1 MRISLIHSEQDRID
15 GLKENLDL
23 IIEIDQQISLIRD
36 LIRQFQFRGLTV
48 RQKILLNSTL
58 SEMRIRFR
66 YLEKSIVEDLY
77 NDNKIIELECRI
89 KA

>member
-66 YLEKSIVEDLY
+66 YLEKSVVEDLY